1 MLEKFSLKNKNVIII
16 RAATRYFIKI
26 PNNEIISDI
35 NKKDLFTG
43 KRFK

>member
-1 MLEKFSLKNKNVIII
+1 MLEKFSLKNKNVIIT
-16 RAATRYFIKI
+16 RAVTHYFIKI

-35 NKKDLFTG
+35 NKKDFFIG